1 MSEND
6 KNDDKST
13 SAQEDASFLPTAG
26 DAEQPEE
33 AVESP
38 TPPAAKAPRR
48 GVVAS
53 IAWLALLLSLCSVAA
68 LGYLLFE
75 KLRAGQADD
84 QYSRAISEVTRQSE
98 QQAAEIRGA
107 LATIE
112 GEVAG
117 LDAKL
122 AGNDAALQSLQ
133 NGLTRFDS
141 SVDLFESV
149 APRLGNLER
158 SLASLQGVSVD
169 ARNTYLLAEAEYY
182 MQIANAQLQLA
193 GNPYLAKLALEQ
205 ADDRLLQL
213 ADPAVTQTRRELANE
228 IAALEIMEQPDV
240 AGVPLTLASLAH
252 VVESLPMKQTSAK
265 EAAEQAAAAETGG
278 VKRAWNAVK
287 GAVSG
292 LVTYTRPSDEDAPL
306 LTPDAEPMIRSNLA
320 LQLQAAR
327 LALLRG
333 EQVIFEQSLDDAD
346 GWIARYFDNAAEPV
360 QSARQ
365 TISEIRADYQKA
377 TPPDISQSLRLLRQY
392 RTLAEAAE

>member
-1 MSEND
+1 MPEND
-6 KNDDKST
+6 KHDPTAT
-13 SAQEDASFLPTAG
+13 SAQEDANFLPAAS
-26 DAEQPEE
+26 DAEQAE
-33 AVESP
+33 AAAENP
-38 TPPAAKAPRR
+38 APPPAKAAKR

-53 IAWLALLLSLCSVAA
+53 VAWLALLLSLLSVAA

-75 KLRAGQADD
+75 KFRASPVDE
-84 QYSRAISEVTRQSE
+84 QYSSAISEVTRQSE
-98 QQAAEIRGA
+98 QQAAAMRSA
-107 LATIE
+107 LAALE
-112 GEVAG
+112 EDVAG

-122 AGNDAALQSLQ
+122 GDKDAELRNLQ
-133 NGLTRFDS
+133 NDVTRFDS
-141 SVDLFESV
+141 SVDLFDSV

-158 SLASLQGVSVD
+158 SLAALQGVSVD

-213 ADPAVTQTRRELANE
+213 ADPALTQTRRELANE
-228 IAALEIMEQPDV
+228 IAALEVMEQPDV
-240 AGVPLTLASLAH
+240 AGVTLTLASLAH
-252 VVESLPMKQTSAK
+252 VVESLPMKQTSA

-287 GAVSG
+287 GFVSG
-292 LVTYTRPSDEDAPL
+292 LVTYTKPTDEDAPL
-306 LTPDAEPMIRSNLA
+306 LTPEAEPMIRSNLA

-346 GWIARYFDNAAEPV
+346 GWIARYFDTTAEPV

-365 TISEIRADYQKA
+365 TISEIRSDYRKA
-377 TPPDISQSLRLLRQY
+377 APPDISQSLRLLRQY
-392 RTLAEAAE
+392 RTLAEVAE

>member
-1 MSEND
+1 MPEND
-6 KNDDKST
+6 KHDPTAT
-13 SAQEDASFLPTAG
+13 SAQEDANFLPAAS
-26 DAEQPEE
+26 DAEQAE
-33 AVESP
+33 AAAENP
-38 TPPAAKAPRR
+38 APPPAKAAKR

-53 IAWLALLLSLCSVAA
+53 VAWLALLLSLLSVAA

-75 KLRAGQADD
+75 KFRASPVDE
-84 QYSRAISEVTRQSE
+84 QYSSAISEVTRQSE
-98 QQAAEIRGA
+98 QQAAAMRSA
-107 LATIE
+107 LAALE
-112 GEVAG
+112 EDVAG

-122 AGNDAALQSLQ
+122 GDKDAELRNLQ
-133 NGLTRFDS
+133 NDVTRFDS
-141 SVDLFESV
+141 SVDLFDSV

-158 SLASLQGVSVD
+158 SLAALQGVSVD

-213 ADPAVTQTRRELANE
+213 ADPALTQTRRELANE
-228 IAALEIMEQPDV
+228 IAALEVMEQPDV
-240 AGVPLTLASLAH
+240 AGVTLTLASLAH
-252 VVESLPMKQTSAK
+252 VVESLPMKQTSA

-292 LVTYTRPSDEDAPL
+292 LVTYTKPTDEDAPL
-306 LTPDAEPMIRSNLA
+306 LTPEAEPMIRSNLA

-346 GWIARYFDNAAEPV
+346 GWIARYFDTTAEPV

-365 TISEIRADYQKA
+365 TISEIRSDYRKA
-377 TPPDISQSLRLLRQY
+377 APPDISQSLRLLRQY
-392 RTLAEAAE
+392 RTLAEVAE

>member
-1 MSEND
+1 MPEND
-6 KNDDKST
+6 KHDPTAT
-13 SAQEDASFLPTAG
+13 SAQEDANFLPAAS
-26 DAEQPEE
+26 DAEQAE
-33 AVESP
+33 AAAENP
-38 TPPAAKAPRR
+38 APPPAKAAKR

-53 IAWLALLLSLCSVAA
+53 VAWLALLLSLLSVAA

-75 KLRAGQADD
+75 KFRASPVDE
-84 QYSRAISEVTRQSE
+84 QYSSAISEVTRQSE
-98 QQAAEIRGA
+98 QQAAAMRSA
-107 LATIE
+107 LAALE
-112 GEVAG
+112 EDVAG

-122 AGNDAALQSLQ
+122 GDKDAELRNLQ
-133 NGLTRFDS
+133 NDVTRIDS
-141 SVDLFESV
+141 SVDLFDSV

-158 SLASLQGVSVD
+158 SLAALQGVSVD

-213 ADPAVTQTRRELANE
+213 ADPALTQTRRELANE
-228 IAALEIMEQPDV
+228 IAALEVMEQPDV
-240 AGVPLTLASLAH
+240 AGVTLTLASLAH
-252 VVESLPMKQTSAK
+252 VVESLPMKQTSA

-292 LVTYTRPSDEDAPL
+292 LVTYTKPTDEDAPL
-306 LTPDAEPMIRSNLA
+306 LTPEAEPMIRSNLA

-346 GWIARYFDNAAEPV
+346 GWIARYFDTTAEPV

-365 TISEIRADYQKA
+365 TISEIRSDYRKA
-377 TPPDISQSLRLLRQY
+377 APPDISQSLRLLRQY
-392 RTLAEAAE
+392 RTLAEVAE